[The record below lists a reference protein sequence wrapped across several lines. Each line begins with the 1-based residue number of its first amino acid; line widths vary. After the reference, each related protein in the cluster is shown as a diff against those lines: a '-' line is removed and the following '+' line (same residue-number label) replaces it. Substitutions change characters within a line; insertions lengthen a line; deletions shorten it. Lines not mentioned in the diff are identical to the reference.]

1 VQDESKKGFWN
12 LSTNHKM
19 YGNTSLGTVFTLQ
32 PLATKYQPT
41 LAAQWSF
48 LVTDMAR
55 RQVTF
60 TDESQG
66 RVTKWKWDFGDGTTS
81 TAPSPVHQY
90 REAGKYI
97 VVLEVEGPAGKAR
110 MAKVWDVAV
119 K

>member
-1 VQDESKKGFWN
+1 
-12 LSTNHKM
+12 M
-19 YGNTSLGTVFTLQ
+19 YGNSSLGTVFTLL
-32 PLATKYQPT
+32 PLAARYQPA

-48 LVTDMAR
+48 AVTDMAR

-60 TDESQG
+60 TDETQG
-66 RVTKWKWDFGDGTTS
+66 VATKWHWDFGDGTTS
-81 TAPSPVHQY
+81 KIQSPVHQY

-97 VVLEVEGPAGKAR
+97 VVLEVEGPAGKSR